1 MSSIIKEKIEAS
13 IMLAS
18 YLETIGF
25 KNGVWEF
32 NYMIE
37 IKNFPTYMS
46 IWATMM
52 HHYVILGGS
61 DININGFISS
71 DDTIM
76 IIAIA
81 EAVIK
86 GGGMDRY
93 KASYLDYYD
102 LLYDEKR
109 QSGISTLKSLK
120 TLKHNNL
127 PKIDSTMGGNGAAMR
142 TGPIG
147 LRWYKNYEKVIEES
161 IISSI
166 ITHNFSIGFLGGMV
180 TALFTS
186 FAMNGIDAH
195 LWVDEMLTL
204 YNNKTI
210 EKYYPKEHHIEDLHQ
225 FMAYWKR
232 YKETRISKI
241 KYKNSLNSFIFPE
254 DRTEF
259 LMSFFPD
266 EKIKEIVNKGQS
278 LKKFEWSWDRIGST
292 GLDCCIYAYDCLLMS
307 MQNKNSK
314 ETKSLNLNDIEYCFE
329 TFMMLVC
336 IHPGDN
342 DTTAAVGGSWFGA
355 LCGYQDFDRDK
366 LKNLEFYEELKK
378 VSNKMI
384 SNK

>member
-1 MSSIIKEKIEAS
+1 
-13 IMLAS
+13 
-18 YLETIGF
+18 
-25 KNGVWEF
+25 
-32 NYMIE
+32 
-37 IKNFPTYMS
+37 
-46 IWATMM
+46 
-52 HHYVILGGS
+52 
-61 DININGFISS
+61 
-71 DDTIM
+71 
-76 IIAIA
+76 
-81 EAVIK
+81 
-86 GGGMDRY
+86 
-93 KASYLDYYD
+93 
-102 LLYDEKR
+102 
-109 QSGISTLKSLK
+109 
-120 TLKHNNL
+120 
-127 PKIDSTMGGNGAAMR
+127 MGGNGAAMR

-161 IISSI
+161 ILASI
-166 ITHNFSIGFLGGMV
+166 VTHNFCVGFLGGMV

-186 FAMNGIDAH
+186 FAMNGIDAY

-210 EKYYPKEHHIEDLHQ
+210 EKYYPKEHNIEDLHQ

-232 YKETRISKI
+232 YNETRISKI